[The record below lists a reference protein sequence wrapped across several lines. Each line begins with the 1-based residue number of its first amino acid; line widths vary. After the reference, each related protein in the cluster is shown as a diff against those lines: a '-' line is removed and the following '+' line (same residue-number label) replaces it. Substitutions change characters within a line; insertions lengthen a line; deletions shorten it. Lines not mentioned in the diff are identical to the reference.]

1 MVSSIPGID
10 FCDPDLTETSKGF
23 SEEPNLQFDIFS
35 NFEIFSA
42 NSFSNS
48 IGKDLFF

>member
-1 MVSSIPGID
+1 MPGID
-10 FCDPDLTETSKGF
+10 FCDPDLTDSNKGF
-23 SEEPNLQFDIFS
+23 AVEPNLQFDIFS
-35 NFEIFSA
+35 NFKIFSA